1 MGIELQYLSA
11 DALGLPDWARDV
23 LSTRPQPNVLPG
35 MIVPDRLEA
44 VPRHEDGHQ
53 PEDRAELALLLER
66 SLAAFRP
73 HVAVLDAVRTLAR
86 PEVSLVVVGQ
96 QPAFLGGPLF
106 NVYKA
111 LHAIRLARALAAFW
125 EVPVLPLFWNHA
137 DDHDIAEVH
146 HLWIQ
151 NPNLDLLKVG
161 LAGVSSGRTPL
172 SRIVY
177 DAERH
182 RLDAT
187 AELLRQNLWESEE
200 RDAALDLFLPRPGE
214 SFSGSFTRILLELFG
229 SYGLIVLEPDWI
241 RKPLS
246 RALARIVG
254 SDAPGADVPGAL
266 DRGVT
271 RLRAAGLDPAID
283 PRDAVLLWRVDD
295 DRRRALRAVE
305 DEYRYEGE
313 SGSRSGTEL
322 AAEILQSPEAFSAG
336 ALLRPLVQDLV
347 LPVAAYV
354 GGWGELHYHA
364 ELPALR
370 EAIGLARTTF
380 VPRLSATLVDP
391 PTRLAL
397 QKLGIDVSEIL
408 AARGALWRG
417 GEAAVHPS
425 ELASRLRKIASDSA
439 SALLSERSAVADVE
453 RGLAHQLKKAAETF
467 SGLVDRVAT
476 KVERVESNALGS
488 DRRHQRRVTNALY
501 PRDAPQERVRG
512 ALEFVARHGRG
523 WLDLLLEAIEP
534 LPTEHLVVNL
544 VEEVR

>member
-1 MGIELQYLSA
+1 MIEIELQYLSA

-23 LSTRPQPNVLPG
+23 LSTRPQPNVLPR

-44 VPRHEDGHQ
+44 VPRYEEGLQ
-53 PEDRAELALLLER
+53 PEDRAELALSLER
-66 SLAAFRP
+66 SLAPFRP
-73 HVAVLDAVRTLAR
+73 HVAVLDAVRALAR

-125 EVPVLPLFWNHA
+125 EAPVLPLFWNHA

-182 RLDAT
+182 RLEAT
-187 AELLRQNLWESEE
+187 AELLRQNLWESAE
-200 RDAALDLFLPRPGE
+200 RDSALDLFLPRSGE
-214 SFSGSFTRILLELFG
+214 TFSGSFTRILLELFG

-241 RKPLS
+241 RRPLS

-254 SDAPGADVPGAL
+254 SGVPEAL
-266 DRGVT
+266 DREVV
-271 RLRAAGLDPAID
+271 RLRAAGLEPAID
-283 PRDAVLLWRVDD
+283 PREAVLLWHVDG
-295 DRRRALRAVE
+295 DRRRALRAVD

-313 SGSRSGTEL
+313 SGSRTGAEL
-322 AAEILQSPEAFSAG
+322 AAEILQTPEAFSAG
-336 ALLRPLVQDLV
+336 ALLRPLVQDVV

-370 EAIGLARTTF
+370 EETGVARTPF
-380 VPRLSATLVDP
+380 IPRLSATLVDP

-397 QKLGIDVSEIL
+397 QKLGIDVSGVL

-417 GEAAVHPS
+417 GEAAAHRS
-425 ELASRLRKIASDSA
+425 ELASRLRKVASDSA
-439 SALLSERSAVADVE
+439 SALLSERSAVAEVE

-476 KVERVESNALGS
+476 KVEHVEANALGS
-488 DRRHQRRVTNALY
+488 DRRHQRRVSNVLY
-501 PRDAPQERVRG
+501 PRDVPQERVRG
-512 ALEFVARHGRG
+512 ALEFVARYGRG

-544 VEEVR
+544 VEEVP